1 MHAPLR
7 IFSTKSFQAGNVRS
21 FMKEFESDAIHL
33 LITDGIMSDFRH
45 EFTRDELNTIMVQ
58 RILTSFQLQKI
69 LMDSDD
75 KPHYMALASGVVSS
89 WPGSI
94 VASIYDIVRIMTYYH
109 GCPVYMNIIGDP
121 GIMSRYLGNRPVNMG
136 MI

>member
-7 IFSTKSFQAGNVRS
+7 IFSTKSFQAENVRT
-21 FMKEFESDAIHL
+21 FMKEFESDTVHL

-45 EFTRDELNTIMVQ
+45 QFARDELDTIMVQ

-75 KPHYMALASGVVSS
+75 KPYYMALSSGVVSS

-94 VASIYDIVRIMTYYH
+94 VASIYDIIRIMTYYH

-121 GIMSRYLGNRPVNMG
+121 GIMSRYLGNRPVHMG